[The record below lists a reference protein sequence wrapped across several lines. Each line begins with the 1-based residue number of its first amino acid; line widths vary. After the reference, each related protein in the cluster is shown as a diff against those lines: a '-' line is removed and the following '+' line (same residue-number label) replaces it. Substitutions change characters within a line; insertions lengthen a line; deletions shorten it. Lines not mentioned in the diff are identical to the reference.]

1 MKSVLKKLKSYYME
15 FKVVDMDFASLYH
28 LHISSVRILK
38 LIKILKIINNEKL
51 SLPIKPIF

>member
-1 MKSVLKKLKSYYME
+1 ME